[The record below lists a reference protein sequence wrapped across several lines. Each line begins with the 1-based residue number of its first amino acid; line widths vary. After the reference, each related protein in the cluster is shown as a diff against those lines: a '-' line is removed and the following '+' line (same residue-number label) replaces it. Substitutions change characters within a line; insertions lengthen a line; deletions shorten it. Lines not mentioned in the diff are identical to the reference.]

1 MITTPS
7 KNAFLSDEE
16 RRIRTLAYYG
26 EFFANLDF
34 DDGFTSIA
42 LHYLLTYISTID
54 KPNIVCTQDETSSM
68 IKIII
73 ESKKFEEETMSEL
86 FEITS
91 KLQVVFCMTPII
103 QSCPFE
109 MESDISVPVE
119 VKMRESDGV
128 RFHRQVIQKPQAS
141 ILRMEKQL
149 ENLQFRINSLQ
160 WNNDSTVLA
169 LVETWTRLIPQMKTK
184 IEEQKMLFQNLVAQ
198 KYIEMSSEEIW
209 TKKKTSLEINSFQA
223 EAYLDYIS
231 WEDKNSSGAI
241 LSWMKDSENILTDLR
256 WQIKDLKE
264 TLIHTTNAIGEK
276 KETKVKIEKGLLTD
290 IKVKDAKFKSATI
303 LWTDVEIHHT
313 GQEIIGFKLDGIT
326 KLLDIKNR
334 RNNDRKVL
342 SNFDAILPNDVVQ
355 HFYINENGKYIPLKI
370 EGKKNFK
377 SIDIDAYDKEH
388 KPEYWSIQDTNGN
401 FWYFYLE
408 DWEYKLLEIEN
419 QKYFDDICIW
429 NGYTSWMKDNKP
441 TCGHIKNTEGNIKMF
456 HRENDAYKF
465 TSIEWVEE
473 FTKVIEVEK
482 WKYKSGVPI
491 CGYLSPL
498 EWWES
503 YFWQTDDWEYRFLNI
518 LGKKNFSGIIF
529 GKTENNIPV
538 YGRVTPYET
547 KNYVWFYTDN
557 KEVKTLS
564 IEGMNEFSHINIH
577 QKDWTTG
584 KPKYWIVLD
593 SENKTQSFYLDNDWY
608 KFLEVD
614 GEKSFDVVGFI
625 KRAPDGKPLK
635 GKVMHIPEKHNKKT
649 RFNFQ
654 PSIIKQVFEKRK

>member
-1 MITTPS
+1 MT
-7 KNAFLSDEE
+7 
-16 RRIRTLAYYG
+16 
-26 EFFANLDF
+26 
-34 DDGFTSIA
+34 
-42 LHYLLTYISTID
+42 D
-54 KPNIVCTQDETSSM
+54 KRSQ
-68 IKIII
+68 
-73 ESKKFEEETMSEL
+73 
-86 FEITS
+86 
-91 KLQVVFCMTPII
+91 
-103 QSCPFE
+103 
-109 MESDISVPVE
+109 
-119 VKMRESDGV
+119 
-128 RFHRQVIQKPQAS
+128 
-141 ILRMEKQL
+141 
-149 ENLQFRINSLQ
+149 
-160 WNNDSTVLA
+160 
-169 LVETWTRLIPQMKTK
+169 
-184 IEEQKMLFQNLVAQ
+184 
-198 KYIEMSSEEIW
+198 
-209 TKKKTSLEINSFQA
+209 
-223 EAYLDYIS
+223 
-231 WEDKNSSGAI
+231 
-241 LSWMKDSENILTDLR
+241 
-256 WQIKDLKE
+256 
-264 TLIHTTNAIGEK
+264 
-276 KETKVKIEKGLLTD
+276 
-290 IKVKDAKFKSATI
+290 
-303 LWTDVEIHHT
+303 
-313 GQEIIGFKLDGIT
+313 
-326 KLLDIKNR
+326 
-334 RNNDRKVL
+334 RNPD
-342 SNFDAILPNDVVQ
+342 
-355 HFYINENGKYIPLKI
+355 NENGKYIPLKI

-473 FTKVIEVEK
+473 F
-482 WKYKSGVPI
+482 
-491 CGYLSPL
+491 
-498 EWWES
+498 
-503 YFWQTDDWEYRFLNI
+503 
-518 LGKKNFSGIIF
+518 
-529 GKTENNIPV
+529 NIPV

-557 KEVKTLS
+557 KEVKTLT